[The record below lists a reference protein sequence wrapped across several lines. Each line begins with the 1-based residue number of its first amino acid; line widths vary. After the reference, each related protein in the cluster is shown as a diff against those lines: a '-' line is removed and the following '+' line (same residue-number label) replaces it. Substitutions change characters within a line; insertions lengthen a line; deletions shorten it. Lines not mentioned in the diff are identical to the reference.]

1 MTLTQLRYF
10 VAVAR
15 SKSLSRAA
23 AELCIAQ
30 PAITRQLK
38 LLESELEAVLFTR
51 HHRGVE
57 LTEAGRL
64 LLDRAEFQIQS
75 FDQIRGEFRALSFAP
90 TGRVRIGCP
99 PALTRPLLSGP
110 LAAFIRLYPK
120 LGVEVRESISEQLVR
135 AVLTDQIDIAIASTI
150 APIPH
155 ISSEV
160 LFKERIWLFGPPK
173 TRMAKRVSLGFLS
186 GVPLLVARRG
196 NATRDLIE
204 RRMAE
209 ARLRPHVLVETDS
222 TQLNEQLVTAS
233 AGYVVAPYSSLRDKL
248 KAKLVSGAPIE
259 NLTIERALIRRKD
272 RPPTR
277 AVQEFLTLLRPEI
290 ARAAKAG
297 ISG

>member
-23 AELCIAQ
+23 DELHIAQ

-38 LLESELEAVLFTR
+38 LLETELEAVLFTR

-57 LTEAGRL
+57 LTDAGRQ
-64 LLDRAEFQIQS
+64 LLDRAEFQIHS

-99 PALTRPLLSGP
+99 PALTRPLLVAP
-110 LAAFIRLYPK
+110 LAQFIK
-120 LGVEVRESISEQLVR
+120 LHPNIGVEVRENISEQLVR
-135 AVLTDQIDIAIASTI
+135 AVLTDQLDIAVASTVT
-150 APIPH
+150 PIPH

-160 LFKERIWLFGPPK
+160 LFKERIWLFGPAK
-173 TRMAKRVSLGFLS
+173 ARLAKRLSLKFLS
-186 GVPLLVARRG
+186 GLPLLVARRG
-196 NATRDLIE
+196 NATRDLLE

-209 ARLRPHVLVETDS
+209 ARLRLHAVVETNS
-222 TQLNEQLVTAS
+222 TQLNEQLVTAG
-233 AGYVVAPYSSLRDKL
+233 AGYAVAPYFSLRDEF
-248 KAKLVSGAPIE
+248 KAGLVSGAPIE
-259 NLTIERALIRRKD
+259 SLAIERALVRRKD
-272 RPPTR
+272 RPLTR

-290 ARAAKAG
+290 ARTGKG
-297 ISG
+297 GVGS

>member
-23 AELCIAQ
+23 DELHIAQ

-38 LLESELEAVLFTR
+38 LLETELEAVLFTR

-57 LTEAGRL
+57 LTDAGRQ
-64 LLDRAEFQIQS
+64 LLDRAEFQIHS

-99 PALTRPLLSGP
+99 PALTRPLLVAT
-110 LAAFIRLYPK
+110 LAQFIK
-120 LGVEVRESISEQLVR
+120 LHPNIGVEVRESISEQLVR
-135 AVLTDQIDIAIASTI
+135 AVLTDQLDIAVASTVT
-150 APIPH
+150 PIPH

-173 TRMAKRVSLGFLS
+173 ARLAKRLSLKFLS
-186 GVPLLVARRG
+186 GLPLLVARRG
-196 NATRDLIE
+196 NATRDLLE

-209 ARLRPHVLVETDS
+209 ARLRLHAVVETDS
-222 TQLNEQLVTAS
+222 TQLNEQLVTAG
-233 AGYVVAPYSSLRDKL
+233 AGYAVAPYFSLRDEL
-248 KAKLVSGAPIE
+248 KARLVSGAPIE
-259 NLTIERALIRRKD
+259 SLAIERALVRRKD
-272 RPPTR
+272 RPLTR

-290 ARAAKAG
+290 ARAGKQG
-297 ISG
+297 LG

>member
-10 VAVAR
+10 AAVAR
-15 SKSLSRAA
+15 SRSLSRAA
-23 AELCIAQ
+23 AELRIAQ

-64 LLDRAEFQIQS
+64 LLDRAEFQIHS

-110 LAAFIRLYPK
+110 LAAFIRLHPN

-135 AVLTDQIDIAIASTI
+135 AVLTDQIDIAIASTV

-160 LFKERIWLFGPPK
+160 LFKERVWLFGSPK
-173 TRMAKRVSLGFLS
+173 ARLAKRVSLAFLS
-186 GVPLLVARRG
+186 GLPLLVARRG

-209 ARLRPHVLVETDS
+209 ARLRLHVLVETDS
-222 TQLNEQLVTAS
+222 TQLNEELVTAG
-233 AGYVVAPYSSLRDKL
+233 AGYAIAPYFSLRDKL
-248 KAKLVSGAPIE
+248 EAKRVSGAPIE
-259 NLTIERALIRRKD
+259 SLAIERALIRRKD
-272 RPPTR
+272 RPLTR

-290 ARAAKAG
+290 ARAGKRGIAG
-297 ISG
+297 

>member
-23 AELCIAQ
+23 AELRIAQ

-57 LTEAGRL
+57 ITEAGRL
-64 LLDRAEFQIQS
+64 LLDRAEFQIRS

-110 LAAFIRLYPK
+110 LATFIRLHPN

-173 TRMAKRVSLGFLS
+173 TRLAKRISLGFLS

-272 RPPTR
+272 RPLTR

-290 ARAAKAG
+290 ARAGRRSIAG
-297 ISG
+297 

>member
-23 AELCIAQ
+23 DELHIAQ

-38 LLESELEAVLFTR
+38 LLETELEAVLFTR

-57 LTEAGRL
+57 LTDAGRQ
-64 LLDRAEFQIQS
+64 LLDRAEFQIHS

-99 PALTRPLLSGP
+99 PALTRPLLVAP
-110 LAAFIRLYPK
+110 LAQFIK
-120 LGVEVRESISEQLVR
+120 LHPNIGVEVRESISEQLVR
-135 AVLTDQIDIAIASTI
+135 AVLTDQLDIAVASTVT
-150 APIPH
+150 PIPH

-173 TRMAKRVSLGFLS
+173 ARLAKRLSLKFLS
-186 GVPLLVARRG
+186 GLPLLVARRG
-196 NATRDLIE
+196 NATRDLLE

-209 ARLRPHVLVETDS
+209 ARLRLHAVVETDS
-222 TQLNEQLVTAS
+222 TQLNEQLVTAG
-233 AGYVVAPYSSLRDKL
+233 AGYAVAPYFSLRDEL
-248 KAKLVSGAPIE
+248 KARLVSGAPIE
-259 NLTIERALIRRKD
+259 SLAIERALVRRKD
-272 RPPTR
+272 RPLTR

-290 ARAAKAG
+290 ARAGKQG
-297 ISG
+297 LG